1 MGFDSRGNTI
11 NNTNSKLGIERICS
25 LSAKIISF
33 CDLAGHEKYFKTTVF
48 GMTGY
53 YPDFCMLMIGANM
66 GLVGMTKE
74 HLGLALALSVPV
86 FIVITKIDI
95 CPENVCAENLKI
107 LQKILKSPGCRK
119 IPYIVENPSDVI
131 TCALNFSSERL
142 CPIFMVSNVTGKNIE
157 LLKSFLN
164 LLNSNFEDCSKEP
177 AEFEVHALNSV
188 PGVGTV
194 ISGTCFKGTIKLND
208 TLLLGPDLLGKF
220 KQVTIKGMHRKRVSV
235 TECKSGQ
242 TASFAIKKIKRSELR
257 KGI

>member
-1 MGFDSRGNTI
+1 MGFDAKGQVIS
-11 NNTNSKLGIERICS
+11 NTNSKLGIEKICS
-25 LSAKIISF
+25 LSSKIISF

-74 HLGLALALSVPV
+74 HLGLALALGVPV
-86 FIVITKIDI
+86 FVVVTKIDI
-95 CPENVCAENLKI
+95 CPDNVCHENLKI

-119 IPYIVENPSDVI
+119 IPYIVETANDVI

-142 CPIFMVSNVTGKNIE
+142 CPIFLVSNVTGKNID

-188 PGVGTV
+188 PGRFNLV
-194 ISGTCFKGTIKLND
+194 I
-208 TLLLGPDLLGKF
+208 
-220 KQVTIKGMHRKRVSV
+220 
-235 TECKSGQ
+235 
-242 TASFAIKKIKRSELR
+242 
-257 KGI
+257 